1 MERGEREIEENVK
14 GEEDEVDGGIWPT
27 QKFWRSAPYEAMP
40 DPWLVLSEATGRGK
54 GREGRGTERDKW
66 GRKDEKWERSL
77 VQGRRLAKA
86 GPGSVRY
93 PPTKDDQKHVL

>member
-54 GREGRGTERDKW
+54 GKRGERNGKGQVGQK
-66 GRKDEKWERSL
+66 GRKVGEKF
-77 VQGRRLAKA
+77 GT
-86 GPGSVRY
+86 GPPIG
-93 PPTKDDQKHVL
+93 